1 MNKQRQL
8 NPNKKYKELKQK
20 QKARIADFMYEETQ
34 KFYEQFGY
42 MPYSKEDSNAV
53 VEKVYNRVTG
63 LGFWIPYEEV
73 YTEYRKKRQHYVDR
87 LEAAGLPDHIVVH
100 KEKALQK
107 QEQPTPSKKSKRKKD
122 VPESPLLEQDDR
134 FFFIAGYTSGGA
146 PYGVTWEEMGLE
158 PWEKMNR
165 T

>member
-1 MNKQRQL
+1 MNKQRQRS
-8 NPNKKYKELKQK
+8 PNKKYKELKQK

-42 MPYSKEDSNAV
+42 MPYSKEDSDAV

-63 LGFWIPYEEV
+63 LGVWIPYEEV

-87 LEAAGLPDHIVVH
+87 LETAGLPDHIVAH
-100 KEKALQK
+100 TEKALQK
-107 QEQPTPSKKSKRKKD
+107 QEQPTQNKKPKRKKT
-122 VPESPLLEQDDR
+122 PESPLLEQDDR

-146 PYGVTWEEMGLE
+146 PYGVTWEEIGLE
-158 PWEKMNR
+158 PWEEIE
-165 T
+165 

>member
-1 MNKQRQL
+1 MNKQRHL

-34 KFYEQFGY
+34 KFYERFGY
-42 MPYSKEDSNAV
+42 MPYSKEDSDAV

-63 LGFWIPYEEV
+63 LGVWISYDEV

-87 LEAAGLPDHIVVH
+87 LENSGLPNHIVVH

-107 QEQPTPSKKSKRKKD
+107 QEQPTPSKNPKRKKKKE
-122 VPESPLLEQDDR
+122 VTESPLLEQDDR

-158 PWEKMNR
+158 PWEEIE
-165 T
+165 